1 MEPLESKS
9 LKEDSISKFS
19 SDSVIEKYR
28 ENKKSKKFNID
39 LFSPGATTTLSKLK
53 LYHNEHLD
61 QMNNHKEISAISAF
75 HIYRK
80 ASRLI
85 NKRPKTAK

>member
-1 MEPLESKS
+1 MKEES
-9 LKEDSISKFS
+9 LNKFS
-19 SDSVIEKYR
+19 SDSIIEKYR
-28 ENKKSKKFNID
+28 ENKKFAKKFNID
-39 LFSPGATTTLSKLK
+39 PFVPAAVSLSKLK
-53 LYHNEHLD
+53 LYHND
-61 QMNNHKEISAISAF
+61 QFDQLNNHKEISAISAF